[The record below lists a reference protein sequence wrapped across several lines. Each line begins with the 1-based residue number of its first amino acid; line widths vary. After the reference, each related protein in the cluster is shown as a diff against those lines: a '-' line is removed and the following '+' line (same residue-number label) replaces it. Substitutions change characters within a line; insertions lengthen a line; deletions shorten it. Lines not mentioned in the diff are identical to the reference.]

1 MTTEYIVMLGPRTDD
16 EGNQITVEVS
26 IKKKI
31 DADLTNHKFLLLN
44 VHGKQPIE
52 EWVPIKEYDLY
63 HRATTKFDR
72 L

>member
-1 MTTEYIVMLGPRTDD
+1 MTTEYILVRGPRTDN
-16 EGNQITVEVS
+16 EGNRITIEVS

-31 DADLTNHKFLLLN
+31 DTDLTDYKFLLLN
-44 VHGKQPIE
+44 VHGKLPIE

-63 HRATTKFDR
+63 NRAATKFNR